1 MVSIPVA
8 QSIQSILIN
17 TAGTFTRSATW
28 TSNLDGEIMD
38 LMSHLHDGGVSLVLK
53 ADGEVVCD
61 STAHYGETPEY
72 LAAPGAMI
80 TPGSAT
86 KHISSQTTCDPAKM
100 KTRQMKKGQKWEITA
115 NYDFDKFAPML
126 DENGEMEPVMG
137 LALMYV

>member
-1 MVSIPVA
+1 M
-8 QSIQSILIN
+8 
-17 TAGTFTRSATW
+17 AGTFTRSATW

-53 ADGEVVCD
+53 ADGELVCD
-61 STAHYGETPEY
+61 STARYGETPEY
-72 LAAPGAMI
+72 IAAPDAMI
-80 TPGSAT
+80 VPGSAK

-126 DENGEMEPVMG
+126 NENGEMEPVMG
-137 LALMYV
+137 LALMYVRTKK